1 MLQYE
6 VPNFPASPERGS
18 HTIFFSRVF
27 YIDRSD
33 FRLEDS
39 ADFYRLTPQKEVGLR
54 YFKPSGAKD
63 DEYYLIKYKSHK
75 ADESGRVTDLEVE
88 IVTHTKKPKAHYIQ
102 FVAQPE
108 PGVDPKLVE
117 FRIYEDLF
125 KVDNPSALTN
135 ETWEAAIN
143 PNSLVIATGFV
154 DPFAASTSIY
164 HHRYNC
170 THSLTHARTHARSCP
185 SVRQVPV
192 RAIGLLYDRP
202 RLERQ
207 RVGLQSHRAFVRKG
221 QQHQQYSRSRTRAA
235 ATLAPLVMQ
244 SASISSPLCTHTVRS
259 INSST
264 TEVHTPNE

>member
-1 MLQYE
+1 VHQLSGYVAHWLHEAKRLVVAIRTHSRSFVVVGGRSEGEVLQYE

-164 HHRYNC
+164 HHHYNC
-170 THSLTHARTHARSCP
+170 TRCCSLTHSRTHAAARVYDKFQFERLGYFTTDLDSNDNEL
-185 SVRQVPV
+185 VFNRIVP
-192 RAIGLLYDRP
+192 L
-202 RLERQ
+202 
-207 RVGLQSHRAFVRKG
+207 
-221 QQHQQYSRSRTRAA
+221 
-235 ATLAPLVMQ
+235 
-244 SASISSPLCTHTVRS
+244 
-259 INSST
+259 
-264 TEVHTPNE
+264 